1 MKKTNFLSSLGAK
14 LALAAVVLTSTMFT
28 SCSKEDFSAT
38 FKPSPA
44 EVTINVQVIDALSQL
59 DKTSEATINVP
70 NFNEVESG
78 KFTAPYPTGVP
89 AQTTV
94 AITAT
99 LGENGIANYELPIN
113 ATKAGGKA
121 TYNVKLVVADGLV
134 IETVAGESV
143 SETIYAGEFNHEY
156 VGHDAVYTHEGT
168 TGWFTNA
175 TDYYL
180 PFSFDYDVIKNKYS
194 EVSDVTY
201 AEWAGTN
208 LDDAQKTAIKV
219 AHDAIKNAT
228 AEVEKATL
236 KGKISAWSYF
246 NMYATY
252 TTTDYTCTAKTIN
265 SEDVAATFTYKGH
278 NSTEAAYTEI
288 AHPEYS
294 HKYIHGHGHGGAS
307 NAGGGIVLPE

>member
-70 NFNEVESG
+70 NFNEVGNG
-78 KFTAPYPTGVP
+78 KFTASYPTGVT
-89 AQTTV
+89 AQTI

-99 LGENGIANYELPIN
+99 LGTNGSASYELPIN

-121 TYNVKLVVADGLV
+121 TYNVKMVVADGLV
-134 IETVAGESV
+134 IETIAGESI

-201 AEWAGTN
+201 EAWAESN
-208 LDDAQKTAIKV
+208 LDDAQKTAIKA
-219 AHDAIKNAT
+219 AHDAVKSAT

-265 SEDVAATFTYKGH
+265 SEDVAATFSYKGH
-278 NSTEAAYTEI
+278 NSTKAEYTEI